1 MEKTAVKIHRLYVNV
16 YPQQLCAARL
26 DTGRAFQQLL
36 RLPRQINPQI
46 ADAFLGAAGVVY
58 LTRVCADRLTDGLFS
73 AIGPGVTRSLICF
86 PSISDVLLHSMPQM
100 QKGDFV

>member
-36 RLPRQINPQI
+36 RLPRQLNPQI
-46 ADAFLGAAGVVY
+46 ANAFLGTAGVVY
-58 LTRVCADRLTDGLFS
+58 LTRVCADRFPNGLFS
-73 AIGPGVTRSLICF
+73 ADRAGCYAFTHMFSLHLRCSVAF
-86 PSISDVLLHSMPQM
+86 YAADA
-100 QKGDFV
+100 KR

>member
-46 ADAFLGAAGVVY
+46 ADAFLGAAGVIDFSSM
-58 LTRVCADRLTDGLFS
+58 RADRLTDGLFS
-73 AIGPGVTRSLICF
+73 ADWAGCYAFIHMFSLHLRCSVAF
-86 PSISDVLLHSMPQM
+86 YAADA
-100 QKGDFV
+100 KR